1 MADLPEDSS
10 DRLPPLTDYAVDYF
24 GPFTIKE
31 GRKEIKRYR
40 VLFTCLAST
49 AVHLETSSTLAIGA
63 LINSLSRFIYWSGP
77 MRRLRSDQGATFV
90 GAKHELK
97 SAVAELHNER
107 IRRELLQENCDWITF
122 IVNVPSSSHMGGVWE
137 HLRRV
142 QQLANE
148 FLTRWRKENLLSLQ
162 QLRETYV
169 WMTSSLSKTI
179 MPPVIG
185 GNLHAL
191 SQLTKALMVV
201 SVR

>member
-10 DRLPPLTDYAVDYF
+10 DRLPRLTDYAVDYF

-49 AVHLETSSTLAIGA
+49 AVHLETSTTLATGA
-63 LINSLSRFIYWSGP
+63 LINSLSRFICRSGP

-90 GAKHELK
+90 GAKHGLK

-122 IVNVPSSSHMGGVWE
+122 IVNVPCSSYMGGVWE
-137 HLRRV
+137 LQIRSVRSV
-142 QQLANE
+142 
-148 FLTRWRKENLLSLQ
+148 LSL
-162 QLRETYV
+162 L
-169 WMTSSLSKTI
+169 L
-179 MPPVIG
+179 
-185 GNLHAL
+185 
-191 SQLTKALMVV
+191 
-201 SVR
+201 